1 MEITKT
7 IYFVTGLA
15 AVGKT
20 SAILPAILEQK
31 EKTGSLFLIS
41 TDALRPPALPGEH
54 DKYAWENTLYLI
66 NFHLERFIAS
76 NIFIEGVAFQSPEHI
91 EKILE
96 IEKNNPSLK
105 IKLAWVGSTKTAKR
119 IEKPNWHDGSLY
131 YPVTEDAVR
140 ISLELESYIKS
151 LDKLNYKFFD
161 LMEVVSPKERLAKE
175 PVELKESDI
184 KDNAKEVVKFLLDS

>member
-1 MEITKT
+1 MENRKT
-7 IYFVTGLA
+7 IYFITGLT

-31 EKTGSLFLIS
+31 ETTGLLFFIS

-54 DKYAWENTLYLI
+54 DKYARENTLDLI
-66 NFHLERFIAS
+66 KFHLERSIES
-76 NIFIEGVAFQSPEHI
+76 NIFIEGVAFQSSQHI

-119 IEKPNWHDGSLY
+119 IEKPDGY
-131 YPVTEDAVR
+131 YEVTKDAVL
-140 ISLELESYIKS
+140 ISRDLESYIKS
-151 LDKLNYKFFD
+151 LNKPNYHFFD
-161 LMEVVSPKERLAKE
+161 LMDIVSPKERTE
-175 PVELKESDI
+175 TQPVELKESDL
-184 KDNAKEVVKFLLDS
+184 KENAKKVVKFLLDS